1 MSQDLRNL
9 LIEQELTIKSIKRV
23 LVNYK
28 KLSKQNITLSKTKG
42 RLSNLEELWKKCQAL
57 HVRLMQ
63 TATTEEQ
70 RSTQYFAKDEILDVE
85 DAFLEAADYLND
97 AIGKFT
103 KVETAPSDKG
113 NESSF
118 RDSLSAT
125 ALQLPRITL
134 PKFSGNFSE
143 WENFRGIFESLVAT
157 NDSLSNTQKLHY
169 LKASLSGDAALLVS
183 NIRVSDAN
191 YDAAWQLLAK
201 EYDNQN
207 AIIHAHIHAFAD
219 LPKMKTETV
228 SELKRLRDNVSVSL
242 AALTNLDRLV
252 SQWDDLLVYIILQKF
267 STRTRNEWSLTRG
280 NSDVYPTYKEIHDFM
295 TCRIRGLADYNT
307 QSSSATNNSNN
318 KSRSSINHVAT
329 VKCVKCSGNHSL
341 AKCDSFLAQSVD
353 QRRLFARQHKC
364 CFNCLRPDH
373 QLRNC
378 QSKGR
383 CITCRRAH
391 HSLLHSDNDARDR
404 RLDSCAAASP
414 SDSSSNN
421 KASLPSMPAP
431 QPAAVASVQS
441 VHATRKNM
449 NSPPHV
455 LLATAWVSLT
465 TAEGRTFKL
474 RALLD
479 QGSTYSFISESL
491 CQAMRTK
498 RYRTGLKIHCFGEKF
513 SGVAK

>member
-143 WENFRGIFESLVAT
+143 WKNFHGIFESLVAT

-169 LKASLSGDAALLVS
+169 LKASFSGDAALLVS

-201 EYDNQN
+201 EYDNQS

-242 AALTNLDRLV
+242 AALTNLDRPV
-252 SQWDDLLVYIILQKF
+252 SQWDDLLVYIISQKF
-267 STRTRNEWSLTRG
+267 STRTRNE
-280 NSDVYPTYKEIHDFM
+280 
-295 TCRIRGLADYNT
+295 
-307 QSSSATNNSNN
+307 
-318 KSRSSINHVAT
+318 
-329 VKCVKCSGNHSL
+329 
-341 AKCDSFLAQSVD
+341 
-353 QRRLFARQHKC
+353 
-364 CFNCLRPDH
+364 
-373 QLRNC
+373 
-378 QSKGR
+378 
-383 CITCRRAH
+383 
-391 HSLLHSDNDARDR
+391 
-404 RLDSCAAASP
+404 
-414 SDSSSNN
+414 
-421 KASLPSMPAP
+421 
-431 QPAAVASVQS
+431 
-441 VHATRKNM
+441 
-449 NSPPHV
+449 
-455 LLATAWVSLT
+455 
-465 TAEGRTFKL
+465 
-474 RALLD
+474 
-479 QGSTYSFISESL
+479 
-491 CQAMRTK
+491 
-498 RYRTGLKIHCFGEKF
+498 
-513 SGVAK
+513 